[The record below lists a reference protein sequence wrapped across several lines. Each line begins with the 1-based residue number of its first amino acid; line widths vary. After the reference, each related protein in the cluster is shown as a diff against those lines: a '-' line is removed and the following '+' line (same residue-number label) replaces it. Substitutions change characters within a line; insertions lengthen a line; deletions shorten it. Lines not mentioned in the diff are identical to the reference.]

1 MTRNYMTR
9 TILCL
14 ITLLNLTVG
23 LCQTKTFIDQPYIEV
38 AGQADT
44 LVTPNEIFIKVII
57 SEKDSKDKT
66 SIEDLESKM
75 ITAFKDMSIN
85 TERDLATSDMLSN
98 YRFYLL
104 KQKDILKTKE
114 YILKVTDAAIA
125 SKVFVKLE
133 DLGISNTSIDRV
145 EHTEFKKIENICRT
159 KAIIAAKGKASSMT
173 KPLNQVVGRAIFITD
188 IGQGYETQLQ
198 GRAPG
203 ILIRG
208 YSSTNSSAKYEPPKI
223 EFQKIKISADV
234 NVKFVLE

>member
-1 MTRNYMTR
+1 MTK

-14 ITLLNLTVG
+14 IASLNLTVG

-38 AGQADT
+38 SGQADT
-44 LVTPNEIFIKVII
+44 LVTPNEIYIKIII

-66 SIEDLESKM
+66 SLEDLESKM
-75 ITAFKDMSIN
+75 INAFKDMSIN
-85 TERDLATSDMLSN
+85 TEKDLSTSDMLSN

-104 KQKDILKTKE
+104 KQKDILKSKE
-114 YILKVTDAAIA
+114 FILKVNDAATA

-159 KAIIAAKGKASSMT
+159 KAIIAAKGKANSMT
-173 KPLNQVVGRAIFITD
+173 KPLNQSVGRAIFITD

-198 GRAPG
+198 GRAAG
-203 ILIRG
+203 IVIRG
-208 YSSTNSSAKYEPPKI
+208 YSSNSSAKYEPPKI
-223 EFQKIKISADV
+223 EFQKIKISVDV
-234 NVKFVLE
+234 NVKFILE